1 MQRLEL
7 NSNTVSDAPGLSEE
21 VSMGGLGDRPLR
33 ENLRAPTVANQ
44 QPLDDYEEINL
55 LALWR
60 IVWRSKYIVT
70 AIMTVFVAGAVAV
83 AFIETPIFR
92 AEAVF
97 TEVQTE
103 PMNGLAR
110 LGAEFGG
117 LAGLA
122 GMAMGPG
129 AGAGGGDESGL
140 GQEAE
145 AVLRSHYLIRQFI
158 ERNNLVPVLLPHP
171 KKPATLWMAVRKF
184 HDKILSIS
192 DDKLM
197 GTTTVAV
204 EWKDPVIA
212 AQWANGIVALA
223 NNLVRTRAMD
233 EDQRNI
239 AYLDGQVT
247 HTNDVML
254 RTALYSLI
262 EDQTKQLMLAEGRKE
277 YAFTVVDPA
286 VPPEIRAKPIRTLIV
301 LMGGILGGMLA
312 FVVAF
317 VIDKVRR
324 QRAASVR
331 RSTASLGSLTQ
342 QPDR

>member
-1 MQRLEL
+1 
-7 NSNTVSDAPGLSEE
+7 
-21 VSMGGLGDRPLR
+21 MGGLGDRPLR
-33 ENLRAPTVANQ
+33 ENMKVSAVTNQ
-44 QPLDDYEEINL
+44 HPLDDYEEINL

-60 IVWRSKYIVT
+60 IVWRSRYVVGV
-70 AIMTVFVAGAVAV
+70 IMTVFVAAAVAV

-92 AEAVF
+92 AEVTF
-97 TEVQTE
+97 TEVQAE
-103 PMNGLAR
+103 PMNGLAK

-117 LAGLA
+117 LASLA
-122 GMAMGPG
+122 GMAMAP
-129 AGAGGGDESGL
+129 GAGGGDESGL

-158 ERNNLVPVLLPHP
+158 ERNNLVSVLLPNS
-171 KKPATLWMAVRKF
+171 KKPPTLWMAVRKF
-184 HDKILSIS
+184 HDKVLSIS

-212 AQWANGIVALA
+212 AQWANGLVALA
-223 NNLVRTRAMD
+223 NSLVRTRAMQ

-286 VPPEIRAKPIRTLIV
+286 VPPELRAKPMRTLII
-301 LMGGILGGMLA
+301 LMGGVIGGMLA

-317 VIDKVRR
+317 VMDKVRR
-324 QRAASVR
+324 QRAASLQQL
-331 RSTASLGSLTQ
+331 SDGSCAKNTASLGSLA
-342 QPDR
+342 R